1 MKEIKTAVVTVLRGI
16 GQIML
21 QESAWTGLL
30 FLIAI
35 AYDSMI
41 MGFAALISAIIGTAT
56 AKALK
61 FKDEYIEAGL
71 YGFNATLIGVG
82 LIFIFESSLLVW
94 ICIIGGSII
103 STLLMEFSIRK
114 KVPFFTFP
122 FILVTVVAILVM
134 DHFSLAA
141 HNKIEA
147 VEEMIELQNFNV
159 AAHAYSEVIFKG
171 TIAAGIIFFV
181 GVFVNNPTAALYG
194 FVGALIAGVIANLGH
209 NSADL
214 INDGMFSFNA
224 VLCGIAC
231 SGIKPRDG
239 VYVLLSVVIATY
251 FDIFMMNH
259 GWITLTFPFV
269 LSMWIIVPLK
279 KLVGHYE
286 SKYQDRNYLISNRK

>member
-94 ICIIGGSII
+94 ICVIGGSII

-286 SKYQDRNYLISNRK
+286 SKYQNRNHFISNTK